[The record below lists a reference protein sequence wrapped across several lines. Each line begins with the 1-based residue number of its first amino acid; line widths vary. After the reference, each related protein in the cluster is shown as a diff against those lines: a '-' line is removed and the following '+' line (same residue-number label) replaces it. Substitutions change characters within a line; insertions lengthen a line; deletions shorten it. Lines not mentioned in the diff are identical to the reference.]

1 MCAET
6 EVTCSV
12 HISAENVEKDLLQSQ
27 DYGWCFLR
35 FLSNRE
41 TQALL
46 TEETRAQ
53 GWGSSLSQKGL
64 GARGAGGS
72 VGGGR
77 ESV

>member
-1 MCAET
+1 MSTLVLKTWKRICY
-6 EVTCSV
+6 S
-12 HISAENVEKDLLQSQ
+12 
-27 DYGWCFLR
+27 LR
-35 FLSNRE
+35 ITGGVSSDFSPTE

-77 ESV
+77 ENV